1 LRHNISTMTQNLFD
15 GVRNIILDLG
25 GVLIDL
31 DFATPVREFEKL
43 GGNSAGFDYR
53 LAIQDPV
60 FRSFETGGTSPAQFR
75 KRIREILGNKKVTD
89 EEIDAAWCSMMDTIP
104 EEKILLLK
112 ELGQHYR
119 LFLFSNTNPIHIAFF
134 RNRFQEQKGYSVE
147 SLFEKSF
154 YSHIIRDRKP
164 HLSSYEKVV
173 NLAGI
178 RKEETVFVDDF
189 IENVRGAE
197 EFGMKSV
204 HYLPGTDLR
213 SYFPE

>member
-1 LRHNISTMTQNLFD
+1 MTQNLFD
-15 GVRNIILDLG
+15 GVETLFWTS

-119 LFLFSNTNPIHIAFF
+119 LFLFSNTNPIHIAFSGTGF
-134 RNRFQEQKGYSVE
+134 RNKKAILSNRYSKKLLLPYHQGSE
-147 SLFEKSF
+147 AASF
-154 YSHIIRDRKP
+154 K
-164 HLSSYEKVV
+164 L
-173 NLAGI
+173 
-178 RKEETVFVDDF
+178 
-189 IENVRGAE
+189 
-197 EFGMKSV
+197 
-204 HYLPGTDLR
+204 
-213 SYFPE
+213 